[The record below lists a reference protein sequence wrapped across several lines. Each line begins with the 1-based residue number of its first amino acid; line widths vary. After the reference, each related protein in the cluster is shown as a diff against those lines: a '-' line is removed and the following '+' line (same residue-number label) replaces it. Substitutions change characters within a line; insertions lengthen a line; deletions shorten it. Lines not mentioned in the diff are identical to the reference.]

1 MAPLWEASMDLGTE
15 ESAQSNSN
23 SNHIVIVIII
33 IPLPPNHLRVI

>member
-1 MAPLWEASMDLGTE
+1 MAPLWEASTDLGTE

-33 IPLPPNHLRVI
+33 PLPPNHLRVI